1 MPDTRLHVALCGSG
15 RIGRVHA
22 ANIAADSRLA
32 FAWVADPL
40 LDSANELAVRY
51 GATATGSMDEV
62 FADRLLDAVVICSPT
77 PTHIELI
84 QAAVERGV
92 AVLCEKPID
101 LDVQRVLDCRTAING
116 NTTPL
121 MMGFNRRFDP
131 AFAAIHNRVSDGEI
145 GRLEQLSIISR
156 DPEPAPEAYI
166 RTSGGIFRDMTI
178 HDFDMARFFVPDIVE
193 VSASGSNLFCDYI
206 EDAGDYDSVLVT
218 LRGRGGELVSITNSR
233 HSSYGYDQRLEAF
246 GSTGMLSAANL
257 SSTTVRKY
265 GADGVEQADAYE
277 PFFLERY
284 ADAYRLEL
292 GHFVE
297 SIQTGTQCSPGF
309 DDGVATLVLAQA
321 AAESAAAGKTISIE
335 GVL

>member
-1 MPDTRLHVALCGSG
+1 MRDTKLRVAICGSG

-22 ANIAADSRLA
+22 ANIAADSRLE

-62 FADRLLDAVVICSPT
+62 FADRTLGAVVICSPT
-77 PTHIELI
+77 PTHTDLI

-101 LDVQRVLDCRTAING
+101 LDVQRVLDCRAAIKG

-131 AFAAIHNRVSDGEI
+131 AFAAIHNRVSAGEI

-156 DPEPAPEAYI
+156 DPAPAPEAYI

-178 HDFDMARFFVPDIVE
+178 HDLDMARFFLPDIVE
-193 VSASGSNLFCDYI
+193 VTATGSNLFCDYI

-218 LRGRGGELVSITNSR
+218 LRSRGGELVSITNSR

-257 SSTTVRKY
+257 SPTTVRKY

-297 SIQTGTQCSPGF
+297 SVQAGRQCSPGF
-309 DDGVATLVLAQA
+309 DDGAAALVLADA
-321 AAESAAAGKTISIE
+321 AVESAATGKTISIE